1 MALIDLSQIVNL
13 VYFASFFLIFFY
25 GQRLQVQWQLVSVKR
40 SLGKLERSKT
50 AARQK
55 FVDSISRFQMD
66 KKTVETKIDR
76 LNNSFTITPVSL
88 DPSGIVGKLEHVLDT
103 YDDHLKME
111 VKAIAP
117 NATESDVNTLSN
129 QLEISIGLDGM
140 FRLVRHFYL
149 LAKKTGGIMALA
161 QFQMALPM
169 IMEEAEAYGA
179 AIDAFAKAQPIGDG
193 VGPLVVSQI
202 VAGRQGDE
210 LIKDTMVYDVDFE
223 GRRVWVVRAKGPGGN
238 VGKPGLAVEK
248 LIQESGP
255 ISLVVTVDAALK
267 FEGEPLFFFSS
278 RRRHTISD
286 RDWSS
291 DVSLPI
297 LAEVG
302 EEPSDPIRA
311 GTQDRQPIGPS
322 EAREVAEVD
331 GVADQQR
338 VQLALG
344 RQSGGPV
351 GAAQQIGR
359 ASCRERVEIS
369 VVGVSL
375 KKKEDV

>member
-129 QLEISIGLDGM
+129 QLEISIGLAGM

-161 QFQMALPM
+161 QLQMALPM

-193 VGPLVVSQI
+193 V
-202 VAGRQGDE
+202 
-210 LIKDTMVYDVDFE
+210 
-223 GRRVWVVRAKGPGGN
+223 VRPKGPGGN

-255 ISLVVTVDAALK
+255 IGLVVTVDAALK
-267 FEGEPLFFFSS
+267 FEGEPSG
-278 RRRHTISD
+278 D
-286 RDWSS
+286 
-291 DVSLPI
+291 
-297 LAEVG
+297 
-302 EEPSDPIRA
+302 
-311 GTQDRQPIGPS
+311 
-322 EAREVAEVD
+322 VAE
-331 GVADQQR
+331 G
-338 VQLALG
+338 
-344 RQSGGPV
+344 V
-351 GAAQQIGR
+351 GAAIGGPGTERYHIEASASKNQIPLLAVVVKMSSKEAISSITSLVKTGVD
-359 ASCRERVEIS
+359 AAVNRVQNEIRSKSKPGDS
-369 VVGVSL
+369 VILVGVGNTIG
-375 KKKEDV
+375 VP

>member
-1 MALIDLSQIVNL
+1 MNTAMIPFAQGVGFAIPVNTMKWVVQQILEKGRVIRPWLGISGANMNQAIARRYDLRADSGVLVVEVDSRGPAYEAGMRVGDVIVQVGAHPVKQMKDILMALSKLAIYEEVEVGFIRLNAKRKALLRLKESPIAVSASREGQNSSMALIDLSQIVNL
-13 VYFASFFLIFFY
+13 VYFASFFMIFFY

-161 QFQMALPM
+161 QLQMAL
-169 IMEEAEAYGA
+169 
-179 AIDAFAKAQPIGDG
+179 
-193 VGPLVVSQI
+193 
-202 VAGRQGDE
+202 
-210 LIKDTMVYDVDFE
+210 TMVIE
-223 GRRVWVVRAKGPGGN
+223 
-238 VGKPGLAVEK
+238 
-248 LIQESGP
+248 
-255 ISLVVTVDAALK
+255 
-267 FEGEPLFFFSS
+267 
-278 RRRHTISD
+278 
-286 RDWSS
+286 
-291 DVSLPI
+291 
-297 LAEVG
+297 
-302 EEPSDPIRA
+302 
-311 GTQDRQPIGPS
+311 
-322 EAREVAEVD
+322 
-331 GVADQQR
+331 
-338 VQLALG
+338 
-344 RQSGGPV
+344 
-351 GAAQQIGR
+351 
-359 ASCRERVEIS
+359 
-369 VVGVSL
+369 
-375 KKKEDV
+375 

>member
-161 QFQMALPM
+161 QLQMALPM

-202 VAGRQGDE
+202 VAGRQGNE

-238 VGKPGLAVEK
+238 VGKPGLVVEK
-248 LIQESGP
+248 LVQESGP
-255 ISLVVTVDAALK
+255 IGLVVTVDAALK
-267 FEGEPLFFFSS
+267 FEGEPSGDVAEGIGAAIGGPGTERYHIEASASKNQIPLLAVVVKMSS
-278 RRRHTISD
+278 KEAISGITPLIKTG
-286 RDWSS
+286 
-291 DVSLPI
+291 V
-297 LAEVG
+297 
-302 EEPSDPIRA
+302 
-311 GTQDRQPIGPS
+311 
-322 EAREVAEVD
+322 EVAVT
-331 GVADQQR
+331 R
-338 VQLALG
+338 VQN
-344 RQSGGPV
+344 
-351 GAAQQIGR
+351 
-359 ASCRERVEIS
+359 EIRS
-369 VVGVSL
+369 KSKPGDSIILVGVGNTIG
-375 KKKEDV
+375 VP

>member
-13 VYFASFFLIFFY
+13 VYFASFFMIFFY

-76 LNNSFTITPVSL
+76 LNNSFTIAPVSL

-161 QFQMALPM
+161 QLQMALP
-169 IMEEAEAYGA
+169 
-179 AIDAFAKAQPIGDG
+179 
-193 VGPLVVSQI
+193 
-202 VAGRQGDE
+202 
-210 LIKDTMVYDVDFE
+210 
-223 GRRVWVVRAKGPGGN
+223 
-238 VGKPGLAVEK
+238 
-248 LIQESGP
+248 
-255 ISLVVTVDAALK
+255 
-267 FEGEPLFFFSS
+267 
-278 RRRHTISD
+278 
-286 RDWSS
+286 
-291 DVSLPI
+291 
-297 LAEVG
+297 
-302 EEPSDPIRA
+302 
-311 GTQDRQPIGPS
+311 
-322 EAREVAEVD
+322 
-331 GVADQQR
+331 
-338 VQLALG
+338 
-344 RQSGGPV
+344 
-351 GAAQQIGR
+351 
-359 ASCRERVEIS
+359 
-369 VVGVSL
+369 
-375 KKKEDV
+375 

>member
-55 FVDSISRFQMD
+55 FVESISRFQMD

-103 YDDHLKME
+103 YDDLLKME

-161 QFQMALPM
+161 QLQMALPM

-202 VAGRQGDE
+202 VAGRQGNE

-238 VGKPGLAVEK
+238 VGKPGLVVEK
-248 LIQESGP
+248 LVQESGP

-267 FEGEPLFFFSS
+267 FEGEPSGDVAEGIGAAIGGPGTEKYHIEVSAVKQGIPLVAVVVKMSS
-278 RRRHTISD
+278 KEAISTIT
-286 RDWSS
+286 
-291 DVSLPI
+291 SLLEKGVEEAAKRVKNII
-297 LAEVG
+297 LARTKPG
-302 EEPSDPIRA
+302 DNI
-311 GTQDRQPIGPS
+311 
-322 EAREVAEVD
+322 
-331 GVADQQR
+331 
-338 VQLALG
+338 
-344 RQSGGPV
+344 
-351 GAAQQIGR
+351 
-359 ASCRERVEIS
+359 
-369 VVGVSL
+369 
-375 KKKEDV
+375 

>member
-161 QFQMALPM
+161 QLQMALPM

-202 VAGRQGDE
+202 VAGRQGNE

-238 VGKPGLAVEK
+238 VGKPGLVVEK
-248 LIQESGP
+248 LVQESGP

-267 FEGEPLFFFSS
+267 FEGEPSGDVAEGIGAAIGGPG
-278 RRRHTISD
+278 TE
-286 RDWSS
+286 RDY
-291 DVSLPI
+291 I
-297 LAEVG
+297 LACASKNQIS
-302 EEPSDPIRA
+302 PFA
-311 GTQDRQPIGPS
+311 GGLEKVLKEANFSITTLVKEGGDASGHRGPDHDRLQ
-322 EAREVAEVD
+322 V
-331 GVADQQR
+331 
-338 VQLALG
+338 
-344 RQSGGPV
+344 
-351 GAAQQIGR
+351 
-359 ASCRERVEIS
+359 
-369 VVGVSL
+369 
-375 KKKEDV
+375 

>member
-1 MALIDLSQIVNL
+1 MALIDLSQIVNYL
-13 VYFASFFLIFFY
+13 YFASFILIFFY

-161 QFQMALPM
+161 QLQMALPM

-202 VAGRQGDE
+202 TAGRQGNE
-210 LIKDTMVYDVDFE
+210 LVKDTMVYDVDFE

-255 ISLVVTVDAALK
+255 IGLVVTVDAALK
-267 FEGEPLFFFSS
+267 FEGEPSG
-278 RRRHTISD
+278 D
-286 RDWSS
+286 
-291 DVSLPI
+291 
-297 LAEVG
+297 
-302 EEPSDPIRA
+302 
-311 GTQDRQPIGPS
+311 
-322 EAREVAEVD
+322 VAEGIGAAIGGPGTERYHIEASASKNQIPLLAVVVKMSSKEAISSITPLIKTGVD
-331 GVADQQR
+331 AAVNR
-338 VQLALG
+338 VQN
-344 RQSGGPV
+344 
-351 GAAQQIGR
+351 
-359 ASCRERVEIS
+359 EIRS
-369 VVGVSL
+369 KSNPGDSIILVGVGNTIG
-375 KKKEDV
+375 VP

>member
-1 MALIDLSQIVNL
+1 MALIDLSQIVNY
-13 VYFASFFLIFFY
+13 VYFASFILIFFY

-88 DPSGIVGKLEHVLDT
+88 DPSGIIGKLEHVLDT

-161 QFQMALPM
+161 QLQMALPM

-202 VAGRQGDE
+202 TAGRQGNE
-210 LIKDTMVYDVDFE
+210 LVKET
-223 GRRVWVVRAKGPGGN
+223 
-238 VGKPGLAVEK
+238 
-248 LIQESGP
+248 
-255 ISLVVTVDAALK
+255 ISSITPLVKTGVDAA
-267 FEGEPLFFFSS
+267 
-278 RRRHTISD
+278 
-286 RDWSS
+286 
-291 DVSLPI
+291 VN
-297 LAEVG
+297 
-302 EEPSDPIRA
+302 
-311 GTQDRQPIGPS
+311 
-322 EAREVAEVD
+322 
-331 GVADQQR
+331 R
-338 VQLALG
+338 VQN
-344 RQSGGPV
+344 
-351 GAAQQIGR
+351 
-359 ASCRERVEIS
+359 EIRS
-369 VVGVSL
+369 KSKPGDSIILVGVGNTIG
-375 KKKEDV
+375 VP